1 MENWRKRQTF
11 SFTLSFFSSTCSSW
25 EMWMQTKWISVSFH
39 FFSNQIHLSSWSFC
53 FALKYSKVDCWRDFS
68 MLLNMY
74 ALRLW
79 DCFIALCKYFI
90 VPKKKSEKE
99 CSKMMVENFQ
109 HFVKFF
115 HSYFF
120 YTLVRFLMF
129 NVHIYRE
136 SLRKILVFSIKKY
149 PA

>member
-90 VPKKKSEKE
+90 VPKKKERERMFKDDGG
-99 CSKMMVENFQ
+99 
-109 HFVKFF
+109 KFSTF
-115 HSYFF
+115 C
-120 YTLVRFLMF
+120 
-129 NVHIYRE
+129 
-136 SLRKILVFSIKKY
+136 KVFSFVFFLY
-149 PA
+149 SCSFSHV